1 MRGNVDLKEDLMR
14 VGFTEYETKVYLAL
28 LRENPATGYQISK
41 NSGVP
46 RSMVYEALGRLHAR
60 GAVLRTDEARATL
73 YRPVPPA
80 VLLDRYEEEHHRLIQ
95 RLRESLSSLY
105 DAQDKG
111 HLWSISGHSAVL
123 SYASQMINGAKTE
136 LLLML
141 ADPHL
146 ETLREDILA
155 ANERSVAVNA
165 VLTGQ
170 GELPCGRVAHHPPQ
184 ESKLQE
190 LTDTLVVV
198 ADSQETL
205 IASADQEM
213 TATITSSRN
222 MVLIA
227 RQFVWMELFA
237 QRLYTQL
244 SPELLESLPPEDRQV
259 FAGFSPT
266 IESGERQAAPAL
278 EALTRPHRSEKAAS
292 QPS

>member
-1 MRGNVDLKEDLMR
+1 MDLKEDLMR

-28 LRENPATGYQISK
+28 LRENPATGYQLGKS
-41 NSGVP
+41 SGVP

-60 GAVLRTDEARATL
+60 GAVLRTDDARATL

-105 DAQDKG
+105 DAQDEG
-111 HLWSISGHSAVL
+111 HLWSISGRSAVL
-123 SYASQMINGAKTE
+123 SYATQMITGTKSE

-141 ADPHL
+141 ADADL
-146 ETLREDILA
+146 EALRADILSSC
-155 ANERSVAVNA
+155 ERGIYVGTL
-165 VLTGQ
+165 LTGQ
-170 GELPCGRVAHHPPQ
+170 GELTCGRVARHPPQ
-184 ESKLQE
+184 ESELQK
-190 LTDTLVVV
+190 LTDILVVV

-205 IASADQEM
+205 IASTDVEM

-222 MVLIA
+222 LVLIA

-244 SPELLESLPPEDRQV
+244 GTDLIQSLPLEDRQV
-259 FAGFSPT
+259 FEGFSPST
-266 IESGERQAAPAL
+266 ETNPPQAVNQVTKPRVSRPRRKV
-278 EALTRPHRSEKAAS
+278 TRTSTV
-292 QPS
+292 